1 MENLIFGPVPS
12 RRLGRSLGVNNI
24 PHKVCSYSCK
34 YCQVGKTSEMQVKR
48 REFYSPDEIANQ
60 VKKKLLGLSN
70 ADFPDYISIIPDGE
84 PTLDIHLGDLI
95 KKLSSFGLPVAVFT
109 NSSLISFRDVQDD
122 LSKADY
128 VSLKVDSVKEFSWK
142 KINNPHKSLKIS
154 LILEAIR
161 YFTAHYS
168 GDLVTETMLLKYL
181 NDSFE
186 ELQPIAMFLQEI
198 QPETAYIAI
207 PTRPPAFEGTF
218 QADESSVTLAYEI
231 FSRYNL
237 SAELLTGYEGNAFAS
252 SGNFQEDI
260 LSITAVHPMRKEAV
274 LQLMA
279 RSNATE
285 ENLSALINKGL
296 LMKIDFNHEDYY
308 LRKFSDALKH

>member
-1 MENLIFGPVPS
+1 MENIIFGPVPS

-34 YCQVGKTSEMQVKR
+34 YCQVGKTVEMLASRQV
-48 REFYSPDEIANQ
+48 FYSPDEIASQ

-70 ADFPDYISIIPDGE
+70 KDFPDYISIIPDGE
-84 PTLDIHLGDLI
+84 PTLDIHLGELI
-95 KKLSSFGLPVAVFT
+95 KKLGVYGLPVAVFT

-142 KINNPHKSLKIS
+142 KINNPHKSLKNS
-154 LILEAIR
+154 LILEAIL
-161 YFTAHYS
+161 YFSNHFS
-168 GDLVTETMLLKYL
+168 GNLVSETILLKYL

-186 ELQPIAMFLQEI
+186 ELQSIAMFLQKI
-198 QPETAYIAI
+198 QPETAYIGI
-207 PTRPPAFEGTF
+207 PTRPLAFEGTF
-218 QADESSVTLAYEI
+218 PADESSVTLAYDI

-274 LQLMA
+274 LQLMT

-285 ENLSALINKGL
+285 ENLDALINKGL
-296 LMKIDFNHEDYY
+296 LMKIEFNHEDYY
-308 LRKFSDALKH
+308 LRKFSDVLKH